1 MALDTRPAVLCSV
14 IVAMSV
20 SGAAAFID
28 NPSTKSHR
36 WTMSRHS
43 SACGRQRLCV
53 DKIASARTKAVS
65 TMASAAE
72 AEVQDRR
79 PAPTNLVI
87 CGGGIQSAAIAYYLS
102 LRGVQTTIVERCKV
116 LYAAS
121 CVLAM

>member
-14 IVAMSV
+14 LVAMSV

-87 CGGGIQSAAIAYYLS
+87 CGGFAAAYGLRYL
-102 LRGVQTTIVERCKV
+102 GVF
-116 LYAAS
+116 
-121 CVLAM
+121 